1 MSSSLQTRLSKRYLV
16 PGCTISSLWSGGPQA
31 EGRKII
37 VDAQAAVAANTATPK
52 QLDMVQRQA
61 NGIYDGK
68 KIIDEDSRAAVAT
81 NTATP
86 EGATCLTWCT

>member
-1 MSSSLQTRLSKRYLV
+1 M
-16 PGCTISSLWSGGPQA
+16 
-31 EGRKII
+31 
-37 VDAQAAVAANTATPK
+37 DAQAAVAANTATPK